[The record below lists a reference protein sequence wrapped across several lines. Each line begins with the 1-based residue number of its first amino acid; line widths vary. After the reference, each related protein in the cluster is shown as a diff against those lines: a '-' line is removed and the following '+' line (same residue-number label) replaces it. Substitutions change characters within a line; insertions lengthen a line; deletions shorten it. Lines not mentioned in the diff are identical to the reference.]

1 MAVSKYVFWECY
13 HIRKYLDINH
23 HRLWENLVNTEP
35 PAGALIKNSFLLD
48 KGFPYLNSG
57 LVSSPR

>member
-13 HIRKYLDINH
+13 HIRKHLGIKH
-23 HRLWENLVNTEP
+23 RRLWENLVNVEP
-35 PAGALIKNSFLLD
+35 LAEALIKNSFLLD